1 MERTDGLVVRLLGVP
16 FVKEHELYS
25 KFRKKAIKCVI

>member
-16 FVKEHELYS
+16 FVKVDALYN
-25 KFRKKAIKCVI
+25 KFKKKTIKLVI

>member
-16 FVKEHELYS
+16 FVKETALYS
-25 KFRKKAIKCVI
+25 KFKKKAIKLVI

>member
-16 FVKEHELYS
+16 FVKVHALYS
-25 KFRKKAIKCVI
+25 KFKKKAIKLVI